1 MALALFKI
9 LQRKIVFNMLQIT
22 NLVKKF
28 GSFIAVDGLNLHVE
42 RGELYGFLGQNG
54 AGKTTTIK
62 MITGIYASTS
72 GSILIDGINISKNP
86 IEAKIQIGYVPDQ
99 PYIYDKLTGREFL
112 LFSGGLYN
120 LNKKNIQSRIDEL
133 VDLLKIES
141 WLDKRTEEYSQGMKQ
156 RITIASALL
165 HNPKLIILD
174 EPMVGLDPQSAVL
187 VKKIL
192 KQKTSEGA
200 AVFVSTHSLPF
211 AEEICSR
218 IGIIKQGKMIYEDN
232 RGAIETIK
240 ANLNQ
245 NFEEVFLELTK

>member
-1 MALALFKI
+1 
-9 LQRKIVFNMLQIT
+9 MLQLK

-28 GSFIAVDGLNLHVE
+28 GSFTAVDGINIDIKQE
-42 RGELYGFLGQNG
+42 ELYGFLGQNG

-62 MITGIYASTS
+62 MITGIYAPTS
-72 GSILIDGINISKNP
+72 GSILVDGIDITKNP
-86 IEAKIQIGYVPDQ
+86 LDAKRQIGYVPDQ
-99 PYIYDKLTGREFL
+99 PYLYDKLTGREFL
-112 LFSGGLYN
+112 YFSGGLYN
-120 LNKKNIQSRIDEL
+120 LEKHIIKNKIDEL
-133 VDLLKIES
+133 ISLLKLES

-187 VKKIL
+187 VKNIL
-192 KQKTSEGA
+192 KKKVSEGA

-211 AEEICSR
+211 AEEVCSK
-218 IGIIKQGKMIYEDN
+218 IGIIKQGKIIYEDK
-232 RGAIETIK
+232 REAIETIK
-240 ANLNQ
+240 ADLNQ

>member
-1 MALALFKI
+1 
-9 LQRKIVFNMLQIT
+9 MLQIK

-28 GSFIAVDGLNLHVE
+28 GSFAAVDGISISITK
-42 RGELYGFLGQNG
+42 GELYGFLGQNG
-54 AGKTTTIK
+54 AGKTTTMK
-62 MITGIYASTS
+62 MIAGIYSPTS
-72 GSILIDGINISKNP
+72 GTISIAGIDIKENP
-86 IEAKIQIGYVPDQ
+86 ISAKLKTGFVPDQ
-99 PYIYDKLTGREFL
+99 PYLYDKLTGREFL
-112 LFSGGLYN
+112 FFSGGLYN
-120 LNKKNIQSRIDEL
+120 LNKKNIQAKIDEL
-133 VDLLKIES
+133 VDLLKIEN

-165 HNPKLIILD
+165 HDPKLIVLD

-192 KQKTSEGA
+192 KQKVADGA
-200 AVFVSTHSLPF
+200 AVFVSTHSLSF
-211 AEEICSR
+211 AEEVCSR

-232 RGAIETIK
+232 REAIETIK